1 MSLPAYE
8 DFEVSWPADGSE
20 TPDLICPRCN
30 GPVVEVEHRDT
41 LGTLVRCAED
51 HLLSCAG
58 AS

>member
-1 MSLPAYE
+1 MAPLFE
-8 DFEVSWPADGSE
+8 DFEIVWSDDGA
-20 TPDLICPRCN
+20 PDLICPRCN
-30 GPVVEVEHRDT
+30 QAVVEVEHRDT